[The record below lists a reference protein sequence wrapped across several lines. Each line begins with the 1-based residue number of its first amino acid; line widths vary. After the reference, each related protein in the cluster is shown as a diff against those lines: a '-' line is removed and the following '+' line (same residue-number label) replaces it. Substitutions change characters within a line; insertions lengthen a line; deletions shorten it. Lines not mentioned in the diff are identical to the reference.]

1 MENQV
6 TIITLFDKFEDLYRT
21 YSSLQK
27 QKNIDFQWLII
38 IEMKDKSE
46 SEKIISLDNRILLH
60 LTEGLDIYKVEQE
73 ILSQIKSNYVFFLPE
88 GSVIGNTWL
97 EELVYIL
104 RFNPKFKMAC
114 VLNKNQDNEADI
126 SFFMIEKGGL
136 CQGVSIQESIRKLN
150 QIIYI
155 EKAYENKK
163 YRDLKN
169 KWIGESILA
178 NNCVPDLELVNI
190 EDVNYAER
198 FKLIRQIEQGEI
210 HSLKQ
215 REKANILLLTQWL
228 EIGGADAFNLEFVK
242 RINKRKFDVKIIT
255 TSKSANAWRY
265 KFENEVEEILDLS
278 SFLKRADYIDYIL
291 EFIKTRNIDIV
302 FISNSYIA
310 YYFLPYIK
318 EKFPK
323 VFCIDF
329 VHTEEWYWRNGG
341 FARISGIMDG
351 FLSKTFTGSVN
362 TRKVLTEIFNR
373 KNVEQ
378 VYVGVDTDIY
388 KNRGSKDINIKSRFR
403 DKKIILY
410 IARLNKEKRPLLM
423 LEIAKQLIKI
433 RRDVVFLVVGD
444 GPELDKMQEFIVKEK
459 LEDFVV
465 LEGYQDNLIPY
476 YESADLSL
484 ICTLV
489 GITFVTYQS
498 LAMGLPVISS
508 SSGGQ
513 DEVITNDVGRVIQ
526 TIIKEHEIDA
536 DEVNQY
542 VNAISE
548 LLSSEEKLLQMKNN
562 CRAIAQEKYSIN
574 QTILKLEQKI
584 TELLGKEIA
593 EEAQSVNQID
603 FEPLQLYALYE
614 DAESTW
620 EKAKEYYLDQIDS
633 KEKILKS
640 QGKFIIEFEEA
651 KKYFLSE
658 ISALKEAKEYHLG
671 QIDNLHEAKDYYLK
685 EISNK
690 DRELHELMEAKQ
702 YYLKE
707 IGDKEKELDELIEA
721 KRYFLNQIE
730 IKDGEINKLKEIEKK
745 YKIQEEQIRELKNT
759 IEKFNYKLKILTED
773 KSIAWI
779 MKLKKINI

>member
-1 MENQV
+1 MENRV
-6 TIITLFDKFEDLYRT
+6 TVITLFDKYECLYKT
-21 YSSLQK
+21 YCSLQK

-38 IEMKDKSE
+38 AKMEDKME
-46 SEKIISLDNRILLH
+46 LGKIASLDNRILLH
-60 LTEGLDIYKVEQE
+60 LSENSDILEVEQE
-73 ILSQIKSNYVFFLPE
+73 VFRQIKSDYIFFLPE

-97 EELVYIL
+97 EELLYL
-104 RFNPKFKMAC
+104 LYFNPKFKMSC
-114 VLNKNQDNEADI
+114 VLNKICATEENIN
-126 SFFMIEKGGL
+126 FFMIKKDGL
-136 CQGVSIQESIRKLN
+136 CQEISIKESIKKWN

-155 EKAYENKK
+155 EKTYEDKK
-163 YRDLKN
+163 CRELKN
-169 KWIGESILA
+169 KWVGESILI
-178 NNCVPDLELVNI
+178 NTYVPGLEFINF
-190 EDVNYAER
+190 EDMNYLER
-198 FKLIRQIEQGEI
+198 FKLIRQVEQEET
-210 HSLKQ
+210 HSLEQ
-215 REKANILLLTQWL
+215 REKISILLLTQWL

-242 RINKRKFDVKIIT
+242 RVNKEKFDVRVIT
-255 TSKSANAWRY
+255 TQKSVNVWKY
-265 KFENEVEEILDLS
+265 KFEDEVEEIMDLS
-278 SFLKRADYIDYIL
+278 CFLKKSDYIDYIL
-291 EFIKTRNIDIV
+291 KFIETRNIDIV

-318 EKFPK
+318 KRFPK
-323 VFCIDF
+323 VVCIDF

-341 FARISGIMDG
+341 FARISGIMG
-351 FLSKTFTGSVN
+351 GLLSKSFTGSVN
-362 TRKVLTEIFNR
+362 TRKVLTDVFNR

-388 KNRGSKDINIKSRFR
+388 KNKGIGDINVRSRFN

-433 RRDVVFLVVGD
+433 RRDIVFLVVGD
-444 GPELDKMQEFIVKEK
+444 GPEFNKMQKFIAKEK

-476 YESADLSL
+476 YESADISL

-498 LAMGLPVISS
+498 LAMGLPVVSS

-526 TIIKEHEIDA
+526 TSVKEYEIDV

-542 VNAISE
+542 VSAIEE
-548 LLSSEEKLLQMKNN
+548 LLSSEEKLLQMKSN
-562 CRAIAQEKYSIN
+562 CRLVAQERFSIN
-574 QTILKLEQKI
+574 QTVFKLEQEFIK
-584 TELLGKEIA
+584 LSKKESV
-593 EEAQSVNQID
+593 EESQSINEID

-614 DAESTW
+614 ETESNW
-620 EKAKEYYLDQIDS
+620 EKAKKYYLDQIDS

-658 ISALKEAKEYHLG
+658 ISALKEAKQYHLG

-690 DRELHELMEAKQ
+690 DRELHELMEAK
-702 YYLKE
+702 
-707 IGDKEKELDELIEA
+707 
-721 KRYFLNQIE
+721 RYFLDQIE

-773 KSIAWI
+773 KSIMWI
-779 MKLKKINI
+779 MKLKKINL